1 MFTPL
6 FSPAAHQNGAAQFS
20 RAPAH
25 QPSEVMY
32 SAPHRPPSTILP
44 KLNSQQRAPRA
55 PVQNQYN
62 QTNMDFLNVPDQG
75 MSG

>member
-6 FSPAAHQNGAAQFS
+6 FSASAHQNGAAKFS

-32 SAPHRPPSTILP
+32 SSPHRPPSAILP
-44 KLNSQQRAPRA
+44 KLNSQRAPRA